1 MATYTASQLAK
12 NAEISNSTA
21 GEWLAHIFTL
31 GIPRG
36 RLCTDAKRPRY
47 SQLAADLFAS
57 LGTARKAGISFCD
70 WATQA
75 AIDFEDEFPAEA
87 QTDLSITVEVMEE
100 GTAALIPVGDRQEL
114 LAKATQARLI
124 ADVAMD
130 LLFSDVRGTEANAI
144 DSQIADQLIALGE
157 MAAIKREESIK
168 AETRQRWEARKR
180 EQAARELGEMI
191 QDFGGRKDVLP

>member
-31 GIPRG
+31 GIPRD

-57 LGTARKAGISFCD
+57 LGTARKAGISFHD

-75 AIDFEDEFPAEA
+75 AIDFEDEIPAET